1 MANAGLDG
9 RENVSSDDSF
19 RALAVVSQAIV
30 SHRDLAALFH
40 ELAAS
45 LHEVVRFD
53 YLAMI
58 LHEPAGNTLRL
69 QILEPAEPALLL
81 SAANLRLGESSAG
94 MVWETQQTLLIPH
107 LTKTTRWP
115 HPTEP

>member
-30 SHRDLAALFH
+30 SHRDLATLFH

-45 LHEVVRFD
+45 LHQVARFD

-58 LHEPAGNTLRL
+58 QHEPAGNTLKL
-69 QILEPAEPALLL
+69 QILQPAEPSLLR
-81 SAANLRLGESSAG
+81 SVVNLPVGESSAG
-94 MVWETQQTLLIPH
+94 LLWDTQQPLIISH
-107 LTKTTRWP
+107 MTANAR
-115 HPTEP
+115 